1 MGFRFAIRHRCPVTQ
16 ARLGQLQ
23 TPHGPVDTPRF
34 MPVGT
39 SATVKGLTTEQLGQT
54 RAQMV
59 LANAY
64 HLHLQPGED
73 CVAAAGG
80 LHRFMAWD
88 GPILTDSG
96 GYQVFSLA
104 GCNRVEDHGVTF
116 RSPRDGRTIQMT
128 PERSMAIQNRL
139 GADVIMAFDHC
150 PPAQAGCQAVEAATD
165 RTHRW
170 LERCI
175 AAHGNQDQ
183 ALFGIVQG
191 GCHGE
196 LRRWSAATV
205 CSHDLPGFAI
215 GGVSV
220 GESTADIHQVVKLVT
235 PLLPEHKPR
244 YLMGVGSLAEMA
256 QAVAQ
261 GVDLFDCVLP
271 TRLGR
276 HGTALVE
283 GDAWSLK
290 RACFRGDHRP
300 LDASCPCWTCRHHSR
315 AYLHHLIHSRELLAA
330 SLLSLHNLT
339 HLQRF
344 CNAMG
349 KAIVEGTFAEHFTPW
364 DSASPAASTW

>member
-1 MGFRFAIRHRCPVTQ
+1 MGFRFGILHRCCRTR
-16 ARLGQLQ
+16 ARVGQLQ

-39 SATVKGLTTEQLGQT
+39 MATVKGLTTEQLAHT
-54 RAQMV
+54 KAQMV

-73 CVAAAGG
+73 LIAAAGG

-96 GYQVFSLA
+96 GYQVFSLSR
-104 GCNRVEDHGVTF
+104 CNRVEDHGVTF
-116 RSPRDGRTIQMT
+116 RSLRDGRTIQLT
-128 PERSMAIQNRL
+128 PESSMAIQNRL

-150 PPAQAGCQAVEAATD
+150 PPGQATGQEVETATA
-165 RTHRW
+165 RTHHW
-170 LERCI
+170 LERSI
-175 AAHGNQDQ
+175 AAHNNDRQ

-220 GESTADIHQVVKLVT
+220 GESTEAIQQTVSLVA
-235 PLLPEHKPR
+235 PLLPDQKPR
-244 YLMGVGSLAEMA
+244 YLMGVGSLGEMA
-256 QAVAQ
+256 HAVAQ

-276 HGTALVE
+276 HGTALVAE
-283 GDAWSLK
+283 ARWSLK
-290 RACFRGDHRP
+290 SACFRNDHRP
-300 LDASCPCWTCRHHSR
+300 LDATCPCWTCGHHSR

-349 KAIVEGTFAEHFTPW
+349 QAIAEGTFSEHFTPW
-364 DSASPAASTW
+364 DPASPAANTW

>member
-1 MGFRFAIRHRCPVTQ
+1 MTQ

-23 TPHGPVDTPRF
+23 TPHGPVETPRF

-54 RAQMV
+54 QAQMI

-116 RSPRDGRTIQMT
+116 RSFRDGRVIRMT

-150 PPAQAGCQAVEAATD
+150 PPGQASRQAVETATA
-165 RTHRW
+165 RTHHW

-175 AAHGNQDQ
+175 AAHSNQDQ

-191 GCHGE
+191 GCHRE

-220 GESTADIHQVVKLVT
+220 GESTADIHQVVKLVA

-276 HGTALVE
+276 HGTALVQ
-283 GDAWSLK
+283 GHAWSLK

-315 AYLHHLIHSRELLAA
+315 AYLHHLIHSRELLAG

-349 KAIVEGTFAEHFTPW
+349 QAIVEGTFAEHFTPW
-364 DSASPAASTW
+364 DSASPAANTW